1 MASSID
7 SWKML
12 AGVAFFLLAM
22 NFMEST
28 LGILAGRR
36 FKLFLKKHTT
46 SKLEAIGGGAI
57 VTGLLQS
64 SSIVNLLVLNMV
76 GAGVLKMDNAL
87 ALMLGSNLGTTV
99 NSWMVATIGFSYSID
114 VLVLP
119 IVGIAGI
126 VMAFLS
132 TENKWFLV
140 FKFLFSLAFLFVAL
154 GYIKTGMEGFV
165 QQTNLSSIA
174 LYPLVIFLLLGIFL
188 TAIVQSSSAIIALT
202 LTALFANAITLLIA
216 MAIVLGAEI
225 GTTLKL
231 FLAAVNGTASKK
243 RVALGNFLFN
253 LITVTIIFFLL
264 RPLSYLFSDMLA
276 IKDHLI
282 ALVLF
287 QSLVNLVC
295 ILLFLPFLHLFGNF
309 LLKCY
314 VENERG
320 SLYINKVPVSDADN
334 ALDALDQETKYFINH
349 VIEYSLDSFNLN
361 DEKKE
366 NLYVNKKFI
375 RKNVV
380 QQYYYIKQL
389 HGEMHGFYLRLL
401 SEASDK
407 IVTERLEQLISAIRN
422 SMYAAKSIR
431 DAQHDIDQMRNS
443 SNDIKYNFY
452 IQSREKLLNFYE
464 KIQLL
469 LNGKGGENCLEEL
482 TLLYQSITSGYST
495 TLASLY
501 KNSFA
506 NKVSE
511 VEISTL
517 VNFNR
522 ELYTSFK
529 SILFGLKDY
538 LLTLKEADF
547 FDSQPGFIR

>member
-165 QQTNLSSIA
+165 QQTNLSSIS

-253 LITVTIIFFLL
+253 LITVTIVFFLL

-295 ILLFLPFLHLFGNF
+295 IILFLPFLHLFGNF

-361 DEKKE
+361 DGKKE

-469 LNGKGGENCLEEL
+469 LNGKEGENCLEEL

-501 KNSFA
+501 KDSIA

>member
-46 SKLEAIGGGAI
+46 NKLEAIGGGTI

-76 GAGVLKMDNAL
+76 GAGVLKMENAL
-87 ALMLGSNLGTTV
+87 ALMLGSNLGTTL

-114 VLVLP
+114 GLVLP
-119 IVGIAGI
+119 VIGIAGI

-188 TAIVQSSSAIIALT
+188 TAIVQSSSVVIALT

-253 LITVTIIFFLL
+253 LITVVIVFFLL
-264 RPLSYLFSDMLA
+264 RPLTYLFSDMLA

-295 ILLFLPFLHLFGNF
+295 IILFLPFLHLFGNF

-314 VENERG
+314 VEKERG
-320 SLYINKVPVSDADN
+320 SFYINKVPVSDTDN

-349 VIEYSLDSFNLN
+349 VIEYSLDSFNLS

-452 IQSREKLLNFYE
+452 IQSRDKLLIFYE

-469 LNGKGGENCLEEL
+469 LNGKEGENCLEEL

-501 KNSFA
+501 KDSIA